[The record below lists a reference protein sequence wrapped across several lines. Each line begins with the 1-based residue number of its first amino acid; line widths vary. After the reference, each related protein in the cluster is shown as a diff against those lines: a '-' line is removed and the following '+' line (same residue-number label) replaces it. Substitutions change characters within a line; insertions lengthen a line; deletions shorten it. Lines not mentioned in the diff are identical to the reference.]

1 MDDGTPEA
9 DIVYEAYK
17 QVQNFGLRTLVDC
30 IMDNA
35 ASSGVAWRAMQ
46 ELCTYILSK
55 KGREDFM
62 ENGGIKAVTSSQ
74 KRHSDDLGV
83 QRFSCKLLGL
93 LTVEEKYADPCLAED
108 AAQTLVNALNGCIT
122 DMFVQEWALLAISQI
137 CHNKLADDLFKKQ
150 DTVANVKA
158 SLNLHYPKQ
167 DYKLC
172 MNAISALRNLVR
184 RDPDVK
190 LAAVKCAAIGTVVAV
205 MITFKDKPRLQD
217 MSFAFI
223 MYLGQKAL
231 VNGLAEHAASNPE
244 CAWRVIKQMKFY
256 VITAAGKREFM
267 NLNGV
272 KQLCAAMVNLADL
285 AEVIR
290 YGCSTLSALSM
301 GPGAKDVRRQL
312 AKMGVM
318 EAVVAGMAEHEADID
333 TQRWGA
339 TFLTHMA
346 YDLPNCRQIPEIWI
360 TESTPYGAISL
371 IVQAMNRFPLKD
383 RTNMEMNMA
392 CCQFLA
398 PLGMHGARNKLLI
411 VEAGGLEAVT
421 RTLKEGIFKRNV
433 CEACCSVLG
442 AICWPRVEVQVRAKA
457 CGADVACFQA
467 FSNHSSSGEV
477 GDMLCMLAAYPP
489 PYMGKIKDYDAN
501 RDIFVCEVLGATA
514 YLQRGRLDNSNGVV
528 LNDVQVLATRAMH
541 LISMEPAKATKK
553 EIPYTPYGGFDRIF
567 RPTKRIG

>member
-1 MDDGTPEA
+1 MDDGTAEA

-30 IMDNA
+30 IMNNA

-55 KGREDFM
+55 KGREDFQ
-62 ENGGIKAVTSSQ
+62 EHGGIKAVTSSQ

-93 LTVEEKYADPCLAED
+93 LTVEEKYADQCLAED
-108 AAQTLVNALNGCIT
+108 AAQTLVNALKGFIV
-122 DMFVQEWALLAISQI
+122 DMPVQEWALLAISQI
-137 CHNKLADDLFKKQ
+137 CHNEKADELLKKQ
-150 DTVANVKA
+150 EAVTHVIA
-158 SLNLHYPKQ
+158 SINLHYPKQ
-167 DYKLC
+167 VFKLC
-172 MNAISALRNLVR
+172 MNGISAMRNLVR
-184 RDPDVK
+184 RDNDVK
-190 LAAVKCAAIGTVVAV
+190 LAAVKCDGVGVIVSV

-217 MSFAFI
+217 MAFAFI

-231 VNGLAEHAASNPE
+231 VNGLQEHAATNPE

-267 NLNGV
+267 QLNGV

-301 GPGAKDVRRQL
+301 GPGSADVRRQL
-312 AKMGVM
+312 TKMGVM
-318 EAVVAGMAEHEADID
+318 EAVAAGMAEHESDIE

-339 TFLTHMA
+339 TFLAHMA
-346 YDLPNCRQIPEIWI
+346 YDLPNCSKIPLIWI
-360 TESTPYGAISL
+360 TDSTPYGPISL
-371 IVQAMNRFPLKD
+371 VVQAMNRFPLKERD
-383 RTNMEMNMA
+383 NMDMNMA

-398 PLGMHGARNKLLI
+398 PLGVHGSRNKMLI

-421 RTLKEGIFKRNV
+421 RTLKAGIFKRNV
-433 CEACCSVLG
+433 CEACCGVLG
-442 AICWPRVEVQVRAKA
+442 AVCWPRSEIQMRAKA
-457 CGADVACFQA
+457 CGADNALFQA
-467 FSNHSSSGEV
+467 FSNHSSSGDV
-477 GDMLCMLAAYPP
+477 GDMLCVLAAYPP

-501 RDIFVCEVLGATA
+501 RDIFTCEVLGATA
-514 YLQRGRLDNSNGVV
+514 YLQRGRLDNCNGVV

-541 LISMEPAKATKK
+541 LISMEPAKPTKK
-553 EIPYTPYGGFDRIF
+553 DIPYTPYGGFGRVF